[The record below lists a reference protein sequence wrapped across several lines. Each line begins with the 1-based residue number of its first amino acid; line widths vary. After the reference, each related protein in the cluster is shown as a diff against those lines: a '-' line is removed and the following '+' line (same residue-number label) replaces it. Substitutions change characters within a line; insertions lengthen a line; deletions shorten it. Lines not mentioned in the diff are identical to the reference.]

1 METMKVKN
9 KQFIRLVF
17 KLLFTKNVLVELL
30 EKTPRDKKRKV
41 CSQCHNQK
49 HGWLCK
55 VKENNMY
62 KVKEDRNK
70 FNDYILSREYI
81 DRNNKRKKII
91 RDYILS
97 QELTKDNDEIF
108 QELSDKLN
116 ISLDLCKTLYF
127 EIPSKEFEEDSLITL
142 IIKSFRRCFKGKE

>member
-30 EKTPRDKKRKV
+30 NKTPKNKKRKI
-41 CSQCHNQK
+41 CSQCYNQK

-81 DRNNKRKKII
+81 DRNNKRKK
-91 RDYILS
+91 
-97 QELTKDNDEIF
+97 
-108 QELSDKLN
+108 
-116 ISLDLCKTLYF
+116 
-127 EIPSKEFEEDSLITL
+127 
-142 IIKSFRRCFKGKE
+142 